1 MFRMVNLQ
9 FKKLGSRTGETEYF
23 FHKERRIEKLRVS
36 LSHTHP
42 VASMSCDFP

>member
-1 MFRMVNLQ
+1 MFRTVNLQ

-36 LSHTHP
+36 TP
-42 VASMSCDFP
+42 PPTAIASMSCDFP